1 MHAVQS
7 SCNLKSENLLLIWPL
22 KSIEMVLV
30 LYRLIYRN
38 TKLIFDTSLNKYN
51 STFISFF
58 LFCSCKQTEE
68 FLKNGGAT
76 KKIYMSDEVTHCLG
90 KKYLK

>member
-1 MHAVQS
+1 MYFRKWKFIAHLAFKIDWNGS
-7 SCNLKSENLLLIWPL
+7 SSIYIDLEKYQINIWQ
-22 KSIEMVLV
+22 K
-30 LYRLIYRN
+30 
-38 TKLIFDTSLNKYN
+38 FKYN
-51 STFISFF
+51 NTFISFF

-90 KKYLK
+90 KKYII

>member
-1 MHAVQS
+1 MILRRFLFAS
-7 SCNLKSENLLLIWPL
+7 AI
-22 KSIEMVLV
+22 
-30 LYRLIYRN
+30 
-38 TKLIFDTSLNKYN
+38 
-51 STFISFF
+51 

-90 KKYLK
+90 KKYI